1 MSQVLLIDSNP
12 LFRLGLRGL
21 IKAEHPDMDIVE
33 AESFASARALLR
45 ARNEFVVVIL
55 DIKIPDSGGFVG
67 LFQLRTEF
75 PGLPVIVLSNSVD
88 ADSVSRAVSF
98 GAAGHISKSA
108 SCDVISRLLQSC
120 LAEKNWAPVRIIA
133 EENQV
138 NPIAALSPAQMRV
151 LNGLKRGLPNKQI
164 AFELGLTEKTVK
176 AYLSMLYRK
185 LGVSSRTQA
194 VILLQ
199 ELMVEPQPIEP
210 VAQQRVGPDRE
221 YRLR

>member
-1 MSQVLLIDSNP
+1 MKGSKNMSQVLLIDANP
-12 LFRLGLRGL
+12 LFRLGLREL
-21 IKAEHPDMDIVE
+21 IKAEHPNLNVVD
-33 AESFASARALLR
+33 AESFANARTLLR
-45 ARNEFVVVIL
+45 IKNDFVVIIL

-88 ADSVSRAVSF
+88 TDSVSRAVSF
-98 GAAGHISKSA
+98 GAAGYISKSA
-108 SCDVISRLLQSC
+108 SCDVISRLLRSC
-120 LAEKNWAPVRIIA
+120 LAERNWTPVQIIA

-199 ELMVEPQPIEP
+199 ELMVEPHIMEP
-210 VAQQRVGPDRE
+210 AIQQGAGI
-221 YRLR
+221 

>member
-1 MSQVLLIDSNP
+1 MKGSKNMSQVLLIDANP
-12 LFRLGLRGL
+12 LFRLGLREL
-21 IKAEHPDMDIVE
+21 IKAEHPNLNVVD
-33 AESFASARALLR
+33 AESFANARTLLR
-45 ARNEFVVVIL
+45 IKNDFVVIIL

-88 ADSVSRAVSF
+88 TDSVSRAVSF
-98 GAAGHISKSA
+98 GAAGYISKSA
-108 SCDVISRLLQSC
+108 SCDVISRLLRSC
-120 LAEKNWAPVRIIA
+120 LAERNWTPVQIIA

-199 ELMVEPQPIEP
+199 ELMAEPHIMEP
-210 VAQQRVGPDRE
+210 AIQQGAGI
-221 YRLR
+221 

>member
-1 MSQVLLIDSNP
+1 MSQVLLIDANP
-12 LFRLGLRGL
+12 LFRLGLREL
-21 IKAEHPDMDIVE
+21 IRAEHPNLNVVD
-33 AESFASARALLR
+33 AESFANARALLR
-45 ARNEFVVVIL
+45 AKNDFVVVIL

-88 ADSVSRAVSF
+88 TDSVSRAVSF
-98 GAAGHISKSA
+98 GAAGYISKSA
-108 SCDVISRLLQSC
+108 SCDVISRLLRSC
-120 LAEKNWAPVRIIA
+120 LAEKNWTPVQIIA

-199 ELMVEPQPIEP
+199 ELMVEPHMMEP
-210 VAQQRVGPDRE
+210 AIQHGVGI
-221 YRLR
+221 

>member
-1 MSQVLLIDSNP
+1 MSQVLLIDANP
-12 LFRLGLRGL
+12 LFRLGLREL
-21 IKAEHPDMDIVE
+21 IKAEHPNLNVVD
-33 AESFASARALLR
+33 AESFANARTLLR
-45 ARNEFVVVIL
+45 IKNDFVVIIL

-88 ADSVSRAVSF
+88 TDSVSRAVSF
-98 GAAGHISKSA
+98 GAAGYISKSA
-108 SCDVISRLLQSC
+108 SCDVISRLLRSC
-120 LAEKNWAPVRIIA
+120 LAERNWTPVQIIA

-199 ELMVEPQPIEP
+199 ELMAEPHIMEP
-210 VAQQRVGPDRE
+210 AIQQGAGI
-221 YRLR
+221 